1 MIRNE
6 EEFKLVREQLSRA
19 EGALL
24 ALRNDILAVHQERF
38 ALMGE
43 SYVEMIRQLRE
54 QLDEYLG
61 IPVIDAW
68 AREQEPN
75 ANLPL
80 DLGTTTGNV
89 PPVTSK

>member
-6 EEFKLVREQLSRA
+6 EEFKLVREQLGRA

-24 ALRNDILAVHQERF
+24 ALRNDILPVHKERF

-43 SYVEMIRQLRE
+43 SYVEMIRQLRTE
-54 QLDEYLG
+54 LDEYLG
-61 IPVIDAW
+61 VPVIDAW
-68 AREQEPN
+68 AREHEPS

-80 DLGTTTGNV
+80 DLGTTTGNT
-89 PPVTSK
+89 PPVSSK